1 LVKKEREILTEQAR
15 KEGKPY
21 NIIEKMIE
29 GRMRN
34 FYAEHVL
41 SEQPFV
47 KDDKQ
52 TVGKIAAAGGMRLK
66 KFLRWQLGEA
76 NLPAAE

>member
-1 LVKKEREILTEQAR
+1 
-15 KEGKPY
+15 
-21 NIIEKMIE
+21 MIE

-41 SEQPFV
+41 SEQPFI

-52 TVGKIAAAGGMRLK
+52 TVGKLAEPPAG
-66 KFLRWQLGEA
+66 
-76 NLPAAE
+76 

>member
-1 LVKKEREILTEQAR
+1 
-15 KEGKPY
+15 
-21 NIIEKMIE
+21 
-29 GRMRN
+29 MRN

-52 TVGKIAAAGGMRLK
+52 TVGKIAAAGGMKLK
-66 KFLRWQLGEA
+66 KFHRWQLGETSA
-76 NLPAAE
+76 AAEAK